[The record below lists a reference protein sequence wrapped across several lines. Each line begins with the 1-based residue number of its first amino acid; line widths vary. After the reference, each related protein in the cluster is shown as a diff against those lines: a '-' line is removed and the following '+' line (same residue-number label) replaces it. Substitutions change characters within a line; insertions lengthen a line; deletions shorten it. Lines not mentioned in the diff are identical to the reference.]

1 MEKRKPAMDLSAL
14 GGLKKIAQPVA
25 PRTEETVTPSEP
37 GKPTAANLEETAVLQ
52 ISNSDVAAV
61 EDAAAVPEAEDSPE
75 KAIASEPERPAP
87 APLDDVDPAMEA
99 TAPLTFSL
107 PEDLVRKV
115 RKFNKEKK
123 ISYPNIVLNA
133 IDATYDKLP
142 SLLEPEHFQVP
153 TRNLFQRPN
162 VIPTTTARDGSTRKE
177 PMTMRMKKRYIAVLD
192 QIAAELTDK
201 NRTKLVETALKEY
214 LKKEK

>member
-1 MEKRKPAMDLSAL
+1 MEERKPTMDLSAL
-14 GGLKKIAQPVA
+14 GGLKKVA
-25 PRTEETVTPSEP
+25 KPAKPLKEKPLESTPADPAAISPETTEEIPADKADTALANSAAPETDGAQAGASSSE
-37 GKPTAANLEETAVLQ
+37 
-52 ISNSDVAAV
+52 S
-61 EDAAAVPEAEDSPE
+61 
-75 KAIASEPERPAP
+75 ERPAP
-87 APLDDVDPAMEA
+87 SPIDDVDPAMEA

-107 PEDLVRKV
+107 PEDLISKV
-115 RKFNKEKK
+115 RKFNKDKK

-153 TRNLFQRPN
+153 TRNLFQRPSI
-162 VIPTTTARDGSTRKE
+162 IPTTTARDGSTRKE
-177 PMTMRMKKRYIAVLD
+177 SMTMRMKKKYIAVLD

>member
-14 GGLKKIAQPVA
+14 GGLKKIAQPAA
-25 PRTEETVTPSEP
+25 PRTEETVTPSDP
-37 GKPTAANLEETAVLQ
+37 GKPSAANPEETAATHT
-52 ISNSDVAAV
+52 SDSEAAAV
-61 EDAAAVPEAEDSPE
+61 EDAAVVPDSE
-75 KAIASEPERPAP
+75 ESQAKTITSEPERPAP
-87 APLDDVDPAMEA
+87 APLDDADPAMEA
-99 TAPLTFSL
+99 SAPLTFSL
-107 PEDLVRKV
+107 PEDLVQKV

-133 IDATYDKLP
+133 IDDTYDKLP

-153 TRNLFQRPN
+153 TRNLFQRPS

-192 QIAAELTDK
+192 QIAAELTDN